1 MVFDSLHKI
10 LKDHCGWRKFS
21 EMCRIVDLKINT
33 NFRDILLCA
42 LFIFIHNKQGFIC
55 TAHSHGFS
63 RGLTHYSL
71 CVRNLSFYKTQV
83 NFSVQRVKG
92 QKKCGRSY

>member
-1 MVFDSLHKI
+1 MVFNSLHKI
-10 LKDHCGWRKFS
+10 LKDHWGWRKFA

-33 NFRDILLCA
+33 NFRVILLRK
-42 LFIFIHNKQGFIC
+42 LLIFIHNKQVVIC
-55 TAHSHGFS
+55 RAYSNDFS

-71 CVRNLSFYKTQV
+71 CVRNCIFYQTQV

-92 QKKCGRSY
+92 